1 MAIVTG
7 AGSGLGKDAAEELAR
22 YGVKVVA
29 ADINLEAAEKTAKI
43 ITDASGEAVAFK
55 MDASTR
61 EDNEGA
67 VKKAV
72 ETYGALHLA
81 LNSAGID
88 GPGARIGEMDLDK
101 WDRTVQLNLNGVVY
115 GMHYQ
120 IKQFLTQDDPSR
132 CAIVNMTSVHGH
144 VAILENAAYTATKH
158 GLLGVTKN
166 AAAEYGE
173 EGIRVNAVSR
183 HTSRPRCR
191 TRCRRKCRSSWPRST
206 CSAAPA
212 CRLRCLPQSAT
223 SSLRKRRS
231 SRALTCSS
239 TAATP
244 PSRAVRNG
252 ARCAIGQA
260 KVSNSAT
267 MAAVYPTQTKPL
279 PRRWKGPALVGLSED

>member
-29 ADINLEAAEKTAKI
+29 ADINLEAAEETAKI

-173 EGIRVNAVSR
+173 EGIRVNAVS
-183 HTSRPRCR
+183 
-191 TRCRRKCRSSWPRST
+191 
-206 CSAAPA
+206 PA
-212 CRLRCLPQSAT
+212 YIKTPLQDSLPQEVQEQLASKHVFGRTGMPAEVSSAIRY
-223 SSLRKRRS
+223 L
-231 SRALTCSS
+231 
-239 TAATP
+239 
-244 PSRAVRNG
+244 
-252 ARCAIGQA
+252 
-260 KVSNSAT
+260 
-267 MAAVYPTQTKPL
+267 
-279 PRRWKGPALVGLSED
+279 LSEEASFITGTDLLVDGGYTTV